1 MLYHVDLWE
10 EQQMQFGI
18 GTVKVRDDYTTMDRI
33 KEICCN
39 PESLKKLK
47 GISGIHVIKTM
58 DGRYYINQISGYN
71 NVIGAYCYMV
81 HPDGKLTK
89 EF

>member
-1 MLYHVDLWE
+1 MLYHVNLWE
-10 EQQMQFGI
+10 ERRMQFGI
-18 GTVKVRDDYTTMDRI
+18 GTVKDRDFCATMDRI
-33 KEICCN
+33 HELCCN
-39 PESLKKLK
+39 PESLKNIK
-47 GISGIHVIKTM
+47 GINGIHVIKTM